1 MKLED
6 NIYSIPLPQA
16 GETQAP
22 DFTMARHHHLMDLSD
37 EVLLA
42 ILAHLSADNAA
53 LLLRGPAR
61 ACRRLRRLCSDPS
74 LWKDVGLELEV
85 PLSWDT
91 LIFGGDGERRRVL
104 EEETA
109 FVRGAFEAVGRRLHC
124 GTLALRVGVRRVDT
138 DEKGEEG
145 GCRRRRIP
153 WPYSFT
159 AEEAYEAHVRFRQ
172 QRPRF
177 QDTLEAVLRER
188 CPNLE
193 ALSLSGLAPRQ
204 FGDCAAALPSVR
216 HLSYDMAVS
225 DTDTLVTQSH
235 EDFLAEWS
243 ASATAEAMGAF
254 YSSPLRRLVVR
265 NVLPAYEAWYCWFWH
280 LFRRAVLSF
289 NGRIDCV
296 MRGIRPYS
304 EFLEEVELV
313 GFAPSLFEYLQTVGL
328 FVREGEAAE
337 AEAKKGK
344 HVLPKPVFVSGCQ
357 RWRLVGESG
366 PPYKYPL

>member
-1 MKLED
+1 
-6 NIYSIPLPQA
+6 
-16 GETQAP
+16 
-22 DFTMARHHHLMDLSD
+22 
-37 EVLLA
+37 
-42 ILAHLSADNAA
+42 
-53 LLLRGPAR
+53 
-61 ACRRLRRLCSDPS
+61 
-74 LWKDVGLELEV
+74 
-85 PLSWDT
+85 
-91 LIFGGDGERRRVL
+91 
-104 EEETA
+104 
-109 FVRGAFEAVGRRLHC
+109 
-124 GTLALRVGVRRVDT
+124 
-138 DEKGEEG
+138 
-145 GCRRRRIP
+145 
-153 WPYSFT
+153 
-159 AEEAYEAHVRFRQ
+159 
-172 QRPRF
+172 
-177 QDTLEAVLRER
+177 
-188 CPNLE
+188 
-193 ALSLSGLAPRQ
+193 
-204 FGDCAAALPSVR
+204 
-216 HLSYDMAVS
+216 MAVS

-313 GFAPSLFEYLQTVGL
+313 GFAPSLFEYLQTMGL

-337 AEAKKGK
+337 AEAKKGR

-366 PPYKYPL
+366 TPYKYPL